1 MKIHSYM
8 TAIALVLLV
17 SMPTSYAG
25 DVPVDL
31 GDIES
36 LETGSSEE
44 FKSVEDN
51 ISDFN
56 IVDEPISFDYNDDY
70 NNDDYNE
77 KKALAA
83 TPIPA
88 AMWLFATGL
97 LGMSRLVKRHKK
109 A

>member
-1 MKIHSYM
+1 M

-17 SMPTSYAG
+17 SMSTSYAG

-70 NNDDYNE
+70 NDDYNNDDYNE